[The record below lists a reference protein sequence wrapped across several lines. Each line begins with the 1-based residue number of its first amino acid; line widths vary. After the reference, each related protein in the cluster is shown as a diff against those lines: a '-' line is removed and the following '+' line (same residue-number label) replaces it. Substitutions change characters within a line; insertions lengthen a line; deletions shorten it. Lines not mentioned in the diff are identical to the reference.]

1 MGDTLKLQT
10 IKTSTIQ
17 SIGTFFE
24 KYADDIQA
32 AYMDGGRNVK
42 LGFSCQIAM
51 TDKGKIGHKTEVN
64 FVKIRVKDS
73 VFHAYDPDQILFDFE
88 EDGRG

>member
-1 MGDTLKLQT
+1 MSDKLRLQT
-10 IKTSTIQ
+10 IKTATMKTID
-17 SIGTFFE
+17 TFFE

-42 LGFSCQIAM
+42 IGLSAQIGM
-51 TDKGKIGHKTEVN
+51 TDKGKIAHKTEIN

-73 VFHAYDPDQILFDFE
+73 IVHTYDPDQILFDFE
-88 EDGRG
+88 EDGR